1 MLLQGRDLPTTSI
14 NQINSAS
21 SVSAPTQ
28 PMAMDKSKGKSMPS
42 GDLNNRLDR
51 LESLILTQHDD
62 NNNFKTM
69 VMNTLSIEP
78 NTDDIDEN
86 QSYDYDQDYMDYE
99 DVSDLSVPLGQE
111 DPLLR
116 QDHNISA
123 SDQPQGVQADTPL
136 HRSSDISEQSLGFA
150 ARYAS
155 ESLGPAIDGVIADS
169 LTYMSSHQL
178 VDKNLT
184 EMMLTRQSG
193 IAYKRVLGRLISN
206 YNVFRNH

>member
-1 MLLQGRDLPTTSI
+1 MSRAGIFSPSTLFAHAIAGPGLAPGGSPSVITSAQSTRIPKHVSATVTTTRPTTSI

-78 NTDDIDEN
+78 NADGIDEN

-99 DVSDLSVPLGQE
+99 DDVSDLSVPLGQE

-116 QDHNISA
+116 QKIITFRHQIS
-123 SDQPQGVQADTPL
+123 PRVC
-136 HRSSDISEQSLGFA
+136 R
-150 ARYAS
+150 
-155 ESLGPAIDGVIADS
+155 
-169 LTYMSSHQL
+169 
-178 VDKNLT
+178 
-184 EMMLTRQSG
+184 LTRHC
-193 IAYKRVLGRLISN
+193 IVPLI
-206 YNVFRNH
+206 FQNHR